1 MADPEKQA
9 FSISII
15 GLPESGKTT
24 FLAALWE
31 LVNERRVPK
40 VLRFHSIGDND
51 HSYLRKIVKV
61 WRSAKEQARTRLTGL
76 SAVQMNLQDKD
87 GKVAHVTMPDAPGE
101 EFLAMWEERLLGR
114 SLGESLAVGNIMLLL
129 NGNKVKAPAWI
140 TERAAQRRVAK
151 AQKAD
156 ALPKEWE
163 PSFAPTQVQLVDLL
177 QQISRAPV
185 GGVDRRIV
193 IMISAWDK
201 AQGEGLT
208 PDAFLDAKLPLL
220 AQYLEASRDGWSSRV
235 YGVSAQGGEY
245 DGNADNSE
253 DGVQVAA
260 PGPKK
265 TPKKGKDADRLR
277 EVDIA
282 ANRIRLVFGEKE
294 SNDLTEPLQWLM
306 N

>member
-1 MADPEKQA
+1 MVDTEKQA

-31 LVNERRVPK
+31 LVNERRVHK

-51 HSYLRKIVKV
+51 QSYLRKIVRV

-76 SAVQMNLQDKD
+76 SAVKMNLQDED
-87 GKVAHVTMPDAPGE
+87 GKVVHVAMPDAPGE
-101 EFLAMWEERLLGR
+101 EFLAMWEQRELGR
-114 SLGESLAVGNIMLLL
+114 SLGESLSVGNIMLLL
-129 NGNKVKAPAWI
+129 NGNRVRAPAWI
-140 TERAAQRRVAK
+140 TERVAQRRVTK
-151 AQKAD
+151 AQKAET
-156 ALPKEWE
+156 LPKEWE

-177 QQISRAPV
+177 QQMSHAPV
-185 GGVDRRIV
+185 GSVGRRIV

-201 AQGEGLT
+201 AEGEGLT
-208 PDAFLDAKLPLL
+208 PHAFLNAKLPLL
-220 AQYLEASRDGWSSRV
+220 AQYLEAGRDGWTSRV

-245 DGNADNSE
+245 DGNADNAE
-253 DGVQVAA
+253 DGEHVAA
-260 PGPKK
+260 PDKK
-265 TPKKGKDADRLR
+265 KAPKKGRDADRLR
-277 EVDIA
+277 EVDIP